1 MLALRVVAN
10 SAENPAGSCMA
21 TFADGADTDATVD
34 DDTAAKESPAKE
46 EPAASVKLCASPG
59 CGKPATMACPNCLK
73 LSKEQT
79 CDCGFTL
86 SLYCAQACFKEHWS
100 SHKQVHKLWQA
111 AIVAQKET
119 MPPGFGG
126 YTFTGALR
134 PAPYGP
140 SRMGT
145 VPKSIL
151 YPDYAADSM
160 PRGEINDKRANRGI
174 PVYTPVEIEGTRN
187 ACRIGREVLDLG
199 GRAVRAGATC
209 DEIDRVVH
217 EAGPT
222 ARARATRCGR
232 RGAPCDRPPP
242 PLRAA
247 ARARRLPSSAARTR
261 RRSTITSSRVRCARR

>member
-1 MLALRVVAN
+1 
-10 SAENPAGSCMA
+10 MA
-21 TFADGADTDATVD
+21 TFADGAETDATVD